1 MGSAEGSWI
10 RRHNQLKPAHTRS
23 DRCSAADPWRL
34 SPRIQMHDIYSWL
47 VRRYDDSHQMLES
60 ARSWRFFGWP
70 LLAVGLIP
78 LVFVTMLA
86 SSERTRPLE
95 LLLQAIPSW
104 TLLGAS
110 GLFVTG
116 LYMVA
121 YSILLGAAARWA
133 RKAGHF

>member
-1 MGSAEGSWI
+1 
-10 RRHNQLKPAHTRS
+10 
-23 DRCSAADPWRL
+23 
-34 SPRIQMHDIYSWL
+34 MHDIYAWL

-70 LLAVGLIP
+70 LLAAGVIP

-86 SSERTRPLE
+86 SNHRTQPVE

-104 TLLGAS
+104 ALLGAS
-110 GLFVTG
+110 VLFIAG

-121 YSILLGAAARWA
+121 YSILLNCAAHWA

>member
-1 MGSAEGSWI
+1 
-10 RRHNQLKPAHTRS
+10 
-23 DRCSAADPWRL
+23 
-34 SPRIQMHDIYSWL
+34 MHDIYAWL
-47 VRRYDDSHQMLES
+47 VRRYDDSHQMVES

-70 LLAVGLIP
+70 LLAAGLIP

-86 SSERTRPLE
+86 SNQRTQSVE

-104 TLLGAS
+104 ALLGAS
-110 GLFVTG
+110 VLFAAG

-121 YSILLGAAARWA
+121 YSILLGGAARWA